1 MYLWFA
7 QKRSEGI
14 PLSGPLLREKA
25 LLFNQK
31 LGEDPGFKASTGWLE
46 KFKNRHGI
54 RELNIQGEKLSAV
67 SIETIDAYKKQFEKL
82 IAGFTRDQI
91 YNADETG
98 LNYKALPTKTLASLS
113 EKYAPGHK
121 MQKQRVTVM
130 VCANASGSHRM
141 PLFILGTAKR
151 PRCFKGMNMNALP
164 VTYRN
169 QKKAWMNQLIFTDW
183 FRNVFVPNVQSHLKR
198 MNLPQKAILFL
209 DNAPAHPEEGIL
221 EE

>member
-31 LGEDPGFKASTGWLE
+31 LGEDPGFKASKLE

-98 LNYKALPTKTLASLS
+98 LNYKALPTKTLSSLS